1 MGRFSILEDLEDG
14 LKSMFYYVKKMYGTI
29 DIFRVNSLYTILI
42 LPKTDFKMLL
52 VGFGVAG
59 ILFSMGCL
67 ICISNLIA
75 KMLKSRS
82 FDGTSSAE
90 CQETVLLGAFQR
102 PISFLRTLSL
112 PSYEEVSA
120 NDEKCVRIETPPP
133 DYHNIF
139 SPRKHANIVTIT
151 EDV

>member
-14 LKSMFYYVKKMYGTI
+14 PKFMFYHVKKIHGTI
-29 DIFRVNSLYTILI
+29 DIFRVNSLFTILI

-75 KMLKSRS
+75 KKLKSRS

-112 PSYEEVSA
+112 PSYEEVIA
-120 NDEKCVRIETPPP
+120 NDEKFAIETPPP
-133 DYHNIF
+133 DYHNMF
-139 SPRKHANIVTIT
+139 SPRQHANIVTIT